1 VEAAGVEIIAIS
13 PDPNERSQDLAD
25 KLNAKYRFVTD
36 RDLAVSRRLGLVHA
50 GAGPEGQDV
59 PKPATI
65 VIDREGVVRWARYA
79 DNIQARPDPAEIL
92 KVVRAL

>member
-1 VEAAGVEIIAIS
+1 V
-13 PDPNERSQDLAD
+13 
-25 KLNAKYRFVTD
+25 KYRFVTD

-50 GAGPEGQDV
+50 GAGPGGQDV
-59 PKPATI
+59 PTPATI
-65 VIDREGVVRWARYA
+65 VIDREGVVRWAEYA